1 MVMVQRDN
9 VVLEIKEDAV
19 DRYLAMGYN
28 VIDSKG
34 NVIKKT
40 IPNDVKTLQKEYKEH
55 LDKIKE
61 LENKVVELQEQIS
74 RASMEQKKRI
84 SKN

>member
-1 MVMVQRDN
+1 MVQRDN